1 MSLLKK
7 ILNPFTLAFIIFLIS
22 SVYITYPLIF
32 HLGDLVTGY
41 GDQYLI
47 SWIMNWNIHQLF
59 INPLDLFNANIYY
72 PYKNSLAFSETFLTS
87 SVLSIIPMWLLKEP
101 IVTVNFTLISSIFMV
116 GFFTFILSFYLT
128 KNFWASLISGLLIIF
143 SPVFLDKKTHIQMLS
158 IQWIPLS
165 ILFFIMLTKSFKPR
179 YLLFSMLFFLLQFYN
194 SFLPGYFLIF
204 FYLIYLFFI
213 FIKDKN
219 KIIKLF
225 TKTNFLILLS
235 TFVLMIPIIKPY
247 YDVFKEYNAARNIR
261 DAIHFALQPEDLIYP
276 NEHTVLEP
284 LLLQIS
290 NIKQYKQTDEIKSG
304 YIGLVFTL
312 LSLLTIFYA
321 IKKINKKNILE
332 NSFLT
337 AGLLGLIL
345 SFGPALHFARET
357 IHKPF
362 VIILPYA
369 IFYYIIPGFSGFRNS
384 SRWEML
390 FIFSIAILIS
400 IVLPSILKNNKKSL
414 IIYLLLIVG
423 IVAEYNFPMKFYPVT
438 QVKDFAQSY
447 KWLSNTPKNSIYITM
462 PIHNWNS
469 PNYAI
474 ELEREYYS
482 TQNFR
487 KTVNGYSGFSPFKW
501 QEDILYLFSNF
512 PENESILRIKKM
524 GVNYIIVNKNE
535 YDSLYKN
542 KYYLL
547 GDGDYVI
554 KELND
559 SSEIELKEKFED
571 TYVYGFNN

>member
-1 MSLLKK
+1 MYLLKK
-7 ILNPFTLAFIIFLIS
+7 FNNPYFLALITFLLAAIF
-22 SVYITYPLIF
+22 ITYPLIF
-32 HLGDLVTGY
+32 HLGDFVTGY
-41 GDQYLI
+41 GDQYLHAY
-47 SWIMNWNIHQLF
+47 IMNWVVHAIF
-59 INPLDLFNANIYY
+59 TNPLNLFQASIYY
-72 PYKNSLAFSETFLTS
+72 PYINSLAYSDLFLS
-87 SVLSIIPMWLLKEP
+87 SSILSIIPLWLFKEP

-165 ILFFIMLTKSFKPR
+165 ILFFIMFTKSFKPR
-179 YLLFSMLFFLLQFYN
+179 YLLLSMLFFLFQFYN

-204 FYLIYLFFI
+204 FYLIYLFWVWTN
-213 FIKDKN
+213 DR
-219 KIIKLF
+219 KIIKKIF
-225 TKTNFLILLS
+225 TKNNFLI
-235 TFVLMIPIIKPY
+235 VLITLFLTIPIVKPY

-312 LSLLTIFYA
+312 LSFLAIFYVL
-321 IKKINKKNILE
+321 KKINKKNILE

-337 AGLLGLIL
+337 TGLFGLIL

-362 VIILPYA
+362 LIILPYA

-384 SRWEML
+384 SRWEIL
-390 FIFSIAILIS
+390 FIFCMAVLITLILS
-400 IVLPSILKNNKKSL
+400 AILKNSKKA
-414 IIYLLLIVG
+414 LLIYIFLIMG
-423 IVAEYNFPMKFYPVT
+423 IVFEYNFPMKFYPVLSKNNFP
-438 QVKDFAQSY
+438 QVHNF
-447 KWLSNTPKNSIYITM
+447 LSKTNPNSVFIALPIY
-462 PIHNWNS
+462 NWNL
-469 PNYAI
+469 PNSAK
-474 ELEREYYS
+474 ELEREYFY
-482 TQNFR
+482 TKHFR
-487 KTVNGYSGFSPFKW
+487 KTVNGYSGFSPAKW
-501 QEDILYLFSNF
+501 QEDVMYLFENF
-512 PENESILRIKKM
+512 PNKNSINKIKKI

-554 KELND
+554 RELND
-559 SSEIELKEKFED
+559 SSDVELKEKFED

>member
-345 SFGPALHFARET
+345 SFGPALPFARET